1 MKALLF
7 LPALVLAAVTALAQ
21 PEEPPKFSVD
31 GYLKDLQTL
40 FVFNGIPIP
49 GEVQIYDQNQIH
61 NRINVKWQ
69 IAPSLLF
76 KVDFRNRVFWGDL
89 STRDMIKGLDQANDY
104 FDLSVGESN
113 NKGLAYHAMV
123 DRLYLELTKG
133 KWEVRLGRQRVNWG
147 ISTVWN
153 PNDVF
158 NAFSFTDFDYEER
171 PGSDALRVRYYPGY
185 ASSLE
190 IAAKMA
196 DSLEA
201 AVIAGMGQFNAGGY
215 DFQVLGGL
223 VQNELALGAGW
234 AGNIKGAGFKGEMT
248 FFQPLEEGETS
259 SFAATF
265 GLDYLT
271 GKSLYLGAGFLFN
284 SNGQTNAGISNLF
297 SFQLSAKN
305 LYPYKYSL
313 FLQGGYPITPLLN
326 GGLALIYSPS
336 KAHALFANPTISY
349 SISQNWDLD
358 LIGQVAL
365 ESDGKK
371 YRSPIQ
377 GAFIRVKMSY

>member
-1 MKALLF
+1 MKALFF
-7 LPALVLAAVTALAQ
+7 LPALALAASTAFAQ

-31 GYLKDLQTL
+31 GYVKDLQTL
-40 FVFNGIPIP
+40 FVFNGIPFP
-49 GEVQIYDQNQIH
+49 GVTQIYDQNQIH

-76 KVDFRNRVFWGDL
+76 KVDFRNRIFWGDL
-89 STRDMIKGLDQANDY
+89 STKDMIKGLDQANDY

-185 ASSLE
+185 ASSVE

-271 GKSLYLGAGFLFN
+271 GKSLYLSTGFLFN

-297 SFQLSAKN
+297 TFQLSAKN
-305 LYPYKYSL
+305 LYPYKYSV
-313 FLQGGYPITPLLN
+313 FLQGGYPITPLLS

>member
-1 MKALLF
+1 MKALF
-7 LPALVLAAVTALAQ
+7 FFPALALAAATAFAQ

-31 GYLKDLQTL
+31 GYVKDLQTL
-40 FVFNGIPIP
+40 FVFNGIPFP
-49 GEVQIYDQNQIH
+49 GVTQIYDQNQIH

-76 KVDFRNRVFWGDL
+76 KVDFRNRIFWGDL
-89 STRDMIKGLDQANDY
+89 STKDMIKGLDQANDY

-185 ASSLE
+185 ASSVE

-271 GKSLYLGAGFLFN
+271 GKSLYLSTGFLFN

-297 SFQLSAKN
+297 TFQLSAKN
-305 LYPYKYSL
+305 LYPYKYSV

-365 ESDGKK
+365 
-371 YRSPIQ
+371 
-377 GAFIRVKMSY
+377 